1 MPSLVERGIKIFQKG
16 RAPVIYFRNMGRG
29 ERGISRKGVGEGHAI

>member
-16 RAPVIYFRNMGRG
+16 RALVIYFRNVVRG